1 MVSMRSLL
9 RKSRLYVLLRGGVLN
24 SSSVVIFKLI
34 NSQSRVMKSVNPGVP
49 KMSYRLSGSYKVVP
63 IVLSVQSCKS
73 MSQSVSNVYS
83 LRL

>member
-1 MVSMRSLL
+1 MVSMLSLL

-49 KMSYRLSGSYKVVP
+49 KMSYRLSGSYKV
-63 IVLSVQSCKS
+63 LS
-73 MSQSVSNVYS
+73 
-83 LRL
+83 R